1 MGDESTGF
9 PGGGVCMYALDAPS
23 ALLSYGGPPD
33 RDLGDRSSSVD
44 VLADLSLGL
53 KVGLCLGYLI
63 Q

>member
-1 MGDESTGF
+1 
-9 PGGGVCMYALDAPS
+9 MYALDAPS